1 MGSLLWVRLFT
12 FVIFTSLL
20 STICC
25 VQVSKLQFVDL
36 PGSELLGMDPEVLQ
50 LREGAQLNKSLLQ
63 LAITWRRLAQEGS
76 AEFVDYDEAQLI
88 KLLSG
93 ALAVCLLAC
102 LLSLHAD
109 SCLGG
114 MYA

>member
-1 MGSLLWVRLFT
+1 V
-12 FVIFTSLL
+12 
-20 STICC
+20 

-93 ALAVCLLAC
+93 RCR
-102 LLSLHAD
+102 
-109 SCLGG
+109 
-114 MYA
+114 M